1 MMRVTEY
8 KNKYKMAHLLVLS
21 FGKMNESSAPAK
33 LSRVAF
39 GMYMLIRRVIS
50 DTLQRAS
57 FTITI

>member
-1 MMRVTEY
+1 MT
-8 KNKYKMAHLLVLS
+8 HLLVLS